1 MRKVIGAAIVALA
14 WLGMQGVGGAN
25 CAADAGVAVCS
36 ANGDTVVSVSTNPGS
51 YGGSAYVGLSD
62 STVWVDGSDTNPA
75 GGGAWAG
82 ANSSGV
88 TCGDDGYYGESSSC
102 P

>member
-1 MRKVIGAAIVALA
+1 MRKVIGAAVIALA
-14 WLGMQGVGGAN
+14 WLGMQGVGGAT
-25 CAADAGVAVCS
+25 CASDARVAVCTT
-36 ANGDTVVSVSTNPGS
+36 NGDTQVSVTSSPGS
-51 YGGSAYVGLSD
+51 YGGSAYVGTSD
-62 STVWVDGSDTNPA
+62 RTVWVDGSDTNPA

-88 TCGDDGYYGESSSC
+88 TCGEDGYYGESSTC